1 MVLAVKHIKVFRG
14 NVLRFL
20 KSFIE
25 FVYPPSCPLCNARV
39 ETHGELCGDC
49 WTSFNWIDGA
59 KCVRCGFPFVSS
71 FDAGSNMMCPTC
83 AAGKCELDLIRSACV
98 YDDASRAAML
108 PYKHVGRI
116 QYAGF
121 MARAMIWA
129 LRDVNISPDVV
140 MPVPLANK
148 RLFQR
153 GYNQATLL
161 ARPIARAFGVKID
174 LDSVSRKYRENMGH
188 KTSAQRVQNVHNVF
202 TVRRPD
208 KIRGKKILLVD
219 DVMTTGATFN
229 ELKRVLMDAGA
240 VAVYG
245 VTFCRVAHITQN

>member
-1 MVLAVKHIKVFRG
+1 MKSWRRYLQDFINFVF
-14 NVLRFL
+14 
-20 KSFIE
+20 
-25 FVYPPSCPLCNARV
+25 PPSCPLCNARV
-39 ETHGELCGDC
+39 ETHGELCADC

-59 KCVRCGFPFVSS
+59 KCIHCGFPFVSS
-71 FDAGSNMMCPTC
+71 FDLGPNMMCPTC

-108 PYKHVGRI
+108 PYKHAGHI
-116 QYAGF
+116 QYARF

-129 LRDVNISPDVV
+129 LRDIDINPDIV
-140 MPVPLANK
+140 MPVPLARR

-161 ARPIARAFGVKID
+161 ARPIARAFGVKMD

-188 KTSAQRVQNVHNVF
+188 KTGAQRAQNVHNVF
-202 TVRRPD
+202 IVRHPD

-229 ELKRVLMDAGA
+229 ELHRVLVAAGA
-240 VAVYG
+240 TAVYG
-245 VTFCRVAHITQN
+245 VTFCRVAHSV

>member
-1 MVLAVKHIKVFRG
+1 MKSLRG
-14 NVLRFL
+14 YLQD
-20 KSFIE
+20 FIN
-25 FVYPPSCPLCNARV
+25 FIFPPSCPLCNARV
-39 ETHGELCGDC
+39 ETHGELCADC

-59 KCVRCGFPFVSS
+59 KCVKCGFPFASS
-71 FDAGSNMMCPTC
+71 FDLGPNMLCPTC

-108 PYKHVGRI
+108 PYKHAGHI
-116 QYAGF
+116 QYARF
-121 MARAMIWA
+121 MSRAMIWA
-129 LRDVNISPDVV
+129 LRDTDIKPDII
-140 MPVPLANK
+140 MPVPLARR

-161 ARPIARAFGVKID
+161 AQPIARAFDVKID
-174 LDSVSRKYRENMGH
+174 LSSVTRKYRENMGH
-188 KTSAQRVQNVHNVF
+188 KNSAQRAQNVHNVF
-202 TVRRPD
+202 IVRNLD

-229 ELKRVLMDAGA
+229 ELRRVLIDAGA

-245 VTFCRVAHITQN
+245 VTFCRVARVE

>member
-1 MVLAVKHIKVFRG
+1 M
-14 NVLRFL
+14 NCLRKYL

-25 FVYPPSCPLCNARV
+25 FIYPATCPLCNAHV

-59 KCVRCGFPFVSS
+59 KCVHCGFPFASS
-71 FDAGSNMMCPTC
+71 FDLGPNMMCPTC

-108 PYKHVGRI
+108 PYKHSGYI
-116 QYAGF
+116 QYARF

-129 LRDVNISPDVV
+129 LRDTDIAPDII
-140 MPVPLANK
+140 MPVPLARR

-161 ARPIARAFGVKID
+161 ARPIAKAFNVPMD
-174 LDSVSRKYRENMGH
+174 LNSVTRKYRENMGH
-188 KTSAQRVQNVHNVF
+188 KTSTQRAQNVHNVF
-202 TVRRPD
+202 TVRNTD
-208 KIRGKKILLVD
+208 KIKGKKILLVD

-229 ELKRVLMDAGA
+229 ELRRVLMGAGA

-245 VTFCRVAHITQN
+245 VTFCRVAHVD

>member
-1 MVLAVKHIKVFRG
+1 MKSVRG
-14 NVLRFL
+14 YLQDLIN
-20 KSFIE
+20 FI
-25 FVYPPSCPLCNARV
+25 FPPSCPLCNARV

-49 WTSFNWIDGA
+49 WTAFNWIDGT
-59 KCVRCGFPFVSS
+59 KCIKCGFPFASS
-71 FDAGSNMMCPTC
+71 FDLSPNMMCPTC

-108 PYKHVGRI
+108 PYKHAGHI
-116 QYAGF
+116 QYARF

-129 LRDVNISPDVV
+129 LRDVDIAPDIV
-140 MPVPLANK
+140 MPVPLASR

-161 ARPIARAFGVKID
+161 ARPIARAFHVPMD

-188 KTSAQRVQNVHNVF
+188 KTSSQRAQNVHNVF
-202 TVRRPD
+202 TVRSPD

-229 ELKRVLMDAGA
+229 ELRRVLVDAGA

-245 VTFCRVAHITQN
+245 VTFCRVARSS

>member
-1 MVLAVKHIKVFRG
+1 MKSLRG
-14 NVLRFL
+14 YLQD
-20 KSFIE
+20 FIN
-25 FVYPPSCPLCNARV
+25 FIFPPSCPLCNARV
-39 ETHGELCGDC
+39 ETHGELCADC

-59 KCVRCGFPFVSS
+59 KCVKCGFPFASS
-71 FDAGSNMMCPTC
+71 FDLGPNMLCPTC

-108 PYKHVGRI
+108 PYKHAGHI
-116 QYAGF
+116 QYARF
-121 MARAMIWA
+121 MSRAMIWA
-129 LRDVNISPDVV
+129 LRDTDIKPDII
-140 MPVPLANK
+140 MPVPLARR

-161 ARPIARAFGVKID
+161 AQPIARAFGVKMD
-174 LDSVSRKYRENMGH
+174 LGSVTRKYRENMGH
-188 KTSAQRVQNVHNVF
+188 KNSAQRAQNVHNVF
-202 TVRRPD
+202 IVRNLD

-229 ELKRVLMDAGA
+229 ELRRVLIDAGA

-245 VTFCRVAHITQN
+245 VTFCRVARVE

>member
-1 MVLAVKHIKVFRG
+1 
-14 NVLRFL
+14 
-20 KSFIE
+20 
-25 FVYPPSCPLCNARV
+25 
-39 ETHGELCGDC
+39 
-49 WTSFNWIDGA
+49 
-59 KCVRCGFPFVSS
+59 
-71 FDAGSNMMCPTC
+71 MMCPTC

-108 PYKHVGRI
+108 PYKHAGRI

-121 MARAMIWA
+121 MSRAMMWA
-129 LRDVNISPDVV
+129 LRDTDISPDVV
-140 MPVPLANK
+140 MPVPLAGK

-161 ARPIARAFGVKID
+161 ARPIARAYGVAVD

-188 KTSAQRVQNVHNVF
+188 KTNAQRAQNVRNVF
-202 TVRRPD
+202 IVRRPD

-229 ELKRVLMDAGA
+229 ELKRVLMEAGA
-240 VAVYG
+240 DMVYG
-245 VTFCRVAHITQN
+245 VTFCRVAHIVQN